1 MLSFFCKFT
10 VVSPIPVWIL
20 PPMRKVLAMEKE
32 IIRKKFDVS
41 SVREDFP
48 ILSTRVHGKP
58 LVYLDNGAT
67 TQKPKAV
74 IEAIS
79 RFYSEGNANIHRGV
93 HYLSVEATD
102 AYDQARTTVADH
114 LGVANPGEVIFTRGT
129 TESINLVARSFLA
142 PRLQAGEV
150 ILLTEM
156 EHHANIVPWQMVAGE
171 KGAKVIACPITP
183 EGEIDEAAFAK
194 LLAGEKGKVAM
205 AAFMHVSNVLATVN
219 PVARLTTLCKAH
231 GVPVLI
237 DGAQALPHFRVDVPA
252 LDADFYVFSG
262 HKVFGPTG
270 IGVLWG
276 QMEHLMSMPPYQGGG
291 DMIEVV
297 SFEGTTFRKPP
308 ERFEAGTPHIS
319 GAIGLAAAIRYLQ
332 TLPQDELHAHES
344 LLLES
349 ARTALAAIP
358 GVLIH
363 GAARERAGVVSFVI
377 EGVHPHDIGTL
388 VDADG
393 VAIRVGHHCAQPLMK
408 KLGVPATA
416 RASFAFYNTM
426 DEVEQLIRSV
436 DKARKF
442 FA

>member
-1 MLSFFCKFT
+1 
-10 VVSPIPVWIL
+10 
-20 PPMRKVLAMEKE
+20 MRKVHTMEKE
-32 IIRKKFDVS
+32 LSRKKFDVNR
-41 SVREDFP
+41 VRKDFP

-67 TQKPKAV
+67 TQKPRAV
-74 IEAIS
+74 IDAIS

-102 AYDQARTTVADH
+102 AYDRARATVADH
-114 LGVANPGEVIFTRGT
+114 LGTTHPGEIIFTRGT
-129 TESINLVARSFLA
+129 TEAINLVARSFLA
-142 PRLQAGEV
+142 PRLATGEV

-156 EHHANIVPWQMVAGE
+156 EHHANIVPWQMVAEE
-171 KGAKVIACPITP
+171 KAAKVVACPITP
-183 EGEIDEAAFAK
+183 EGEIDESAF
-194 LLAGEKGKVAM
+194 LRLIAGEKGKVAM

-219 PVARLTTLCKAH
+219 PVARLSALCKAH

-237 DGAQALPHFRVDVPA
+237 DGAQAIPHFRVDVPS
-252 LDADFYVFSG
+252 LEADFYVFSG

-276 QMEHLMSMPPYQGGG
+276 KMENLLSMPPYQGGG

-297 SFEGTTFRKPP
+297 SFEATTFREPP

-319 GAIGLAAAIRYLQ
+319 GAIGLAAAIDYLRS
-332 TLPQDELHAHES
+332 LPQEELHAHES

-349 ARTALAAIP
+349 ARTALSAIP
-358 GVLIH
+358 GVHIH

-426 DEVEQLIRSV
+426 EEVEQLIRSV
-436 DKARKF
+436 EKAHRF